1 MAVFI
6 GLMTSQTLVWV
17 HNGIIVFLES
27 HLNFMI
33 PQTFECN
40 TSGPR
45 STFDPRK
52 PTFFLTSPILTVIV
66 RTLMFTS
73 GAFQFSPL
81 KYVILTYLFT
91 IYASVQKS
99 SLCKSKVAKLKD
111 VLCSGNLK

>member
-52 PTFFLTSPILTVIV
+52 PTFFLTSPILTII

-99 SLCKSKVAKLKD
+99 SLCIFKVAKLKD